1 MKKLLVCL
9 ALSTI
14 LLTGCVSNGDAI
26 IKVNGKPI
34 TKGEFN
40 KAVDKAIDNS
50 EFAFFGGAKNFVKSD
65 DNMMYVIFKEKVVKE
80 LLVKTLLEDECAKR
94 GIQVTDEDLKNEI
107 KTVIDKIG
115 SKEELNKTLKQR
127 RVSNDEFTE
136 DLKSQIKMR
145 KLADSISEI
154 KISDAD
160 AKKYYDKNIDK
171 FKFSEQ
177 VRASHILIS
186 ADTLQIIRDIKA
198 KNKNIS
204 SEELNKKVEEIMATK
219 KDLAEQILKEVK
231 ANPDNFEAIAMEKSE
246 DKGSGER
253 GGELGYFSKEDMVPE
268 FSKAAFSMKPNT
280 ISESLVKSQ
289 YGYHIIKVTDR
300 VEPGTT
306 PFVKRK
312 DEIKF
317 YLEVQERIAILK
329 KLADALLKTAKIEYI
344 DSSYDPEKL
353 AKINF
358 KQSKEEVKKE
368 SK

>member
-1 MKKLLVCL
+1 MKKILVCL

-14 LLTGCVSNGDAI
+14 LLTGCVNNNEEI
-26 IKVNGKPI
+26 IKVNGTAI
-34 TKGEFN
+34 TRGEFD
-40 KAVDKAIDNS
+40 KAVDKAIDSS

-80 LLVKTLLEDECAKR
+80 LLVKALLEEECVKR
-94 GIQVTDEDLKNEI
+94 GIEVTEEDLKNEI
-107 KTVIDKIG
+107 KTVIDKMG

-127 RVSNDEFTE
+127 GVSNDEFTE
-136 DLKSQIKMR
+136 GLKSQIKMR
-145 KLADSISEI
+145 KLAESISEI

-160 AKKYYDKNIDK
+160 AKKYYNNNINK
-171 FKFSEQ
+171 FKYSEQ

-204 SEELNKKVEEIMATK
+204 AEELNKKVEETMAAK
-219 KDLAEQILKEVK
+219 KVIAEKVLKEVK
-231 ANPDNFEAIAMEKSE
+231 ANPDNFETIAMEKSE

-268 FSKAAFSMKPNT
+268 FSKAAFAMKPNT
-280 ISESLVKSQ
+280 ISDSLVKSQ

-300 VEPGTT
+300 IEPGTT
-306 PFVKRK
+306 PFEKRK

-317 YLEVQERIAILK
+317 YLEVQERISILK
-329 KLADALLKTAKIEYI
+329 KLTDGLMKTAKIEYI

-353 AKINF
+353 AKLNL
-358 KQSKEEVKKE
+358 KQAKEDSKKE
-368 SK
+368 NK